1 MAFQDFS
8 TSPRHCRSYGAAN
21 HESQHPPTMANHSHS
36 AIRQSKAWTRCLLA
50 GAAAAAL
57 IAPCGMQARTWTSSD
72 GTKTFEGELKS
83 YDPDSG
89 SVGVTLPNG
98 KAMSFNQSKLSEAD
112 IAFLK
117 EQGKVTPES
126 KPAASSSSSGTVK
139 SKLPDV
145 LPDHDGKEADMSKP
159 VQVFIMMG
167 QSNMVG
173 MGEVGP
179 ESKNNSLEYYCKKEN
194 KYPHLIDDAGK
205 WIVRNDV
212 RCAMVTCDQQTGWLE
227 PGYGA
232 GDKIGPELGFG
243 HVVGH
248 AIDAPVLLIKACIG
262 NRSLG
267 WDLLPPGSERFEE
280 GGKMHA
286 GYKDPQPSWDK
297 GAEPAAGGWYAGKQY
312 DDDTANAKA
321 ALESLDSSYP
331 GAKKYE
337 VAGFV
342 FWQGEKDG
350 GNAVH
355 AAHYEKNLVAFIKQ
369 LRKDFDA
376 PNAKFVLATLGEA
389 KKGSGGNGGMILEA
403 HLAVDGAKGRHPEFK
418 GNVATVY
425 SNPLSNG
432 GSGNGHYGNNAGTYM
447 NVGDAM
453 GRAMVE
459 LLAK

>member
-1 MAFQDFS
+1 M
-8 TSPRHCRSYGAAN
+8 TH
-21 HESQHPPTMANHSHS
+21 HLKS
-36 AIRQSKAWTRCLLA
+36 AIHPTKALTRCLLA
-50 GAAAAAL
+50 GAAAFVL
-57 IAPCGMQARTWTSSD
+57 LAPCDALARTWTSSD
-72 GTKTFEGELKS
+72 GVKTFEGELKS
-83 YDPDSG
+83 YDPDTG
-89 SVGVTLPNG
+89 EVGVTLSNG
-98 KAMSFNQSKLSEAD
+98 KSMSFKQDKLSEAD

-117 EQGKVTPES
+117 DQGKVMAES
-126 KPAASSSSSGTVK
+126 KPAASSSSSGIPK
-139 SKLPDV
+139 KALSDV

-173 MGEVGP
+173 MGVVGP
-179 ESKNNSLEYYCKKEN
+179 ESKNNSLEYYCKTEK
-194 KYPHLIDDAGK
+194 KYPHLIDEAGK

-227 PGYGA
+227 PGFGA
-232 GDKIGPELGFG
+232 RGKIGPELGFG

-267 WDLLPPGSERFEE
+267 WDLLPPGSERFEQD
-280 GGKMHA
+280 GKMYA
-286 GYKDPQPSWDK
+286 GYKDPKAFWDK
-297 GAEPAAGGWYAGKQY
+297 GTEPAAGGWYAGKQY

-321 ALESLDSSYP
+321 ALADLDRTYP
-331 GAKKYE
+331 GAKGYE
-337 VAGFV
+337 ITGFV

-355 AAHYEKNLVAFIKQ
+355 AANYEKNLVQFIKQ

-376 PNAKFVLATLGEA
+376 PDAKFVLATLGEA
-389 KKGSGGNGGMILEA
+389 TKGSGGNGGMIMDA
-403 HLAVDGAKGRHPEFK
+403 HFAVDGAKGKYPEFK